1 MSKLKERLQQ
11 DLKNAMKAKDNITRD
26 TIRFLMSALKQIE
39 VDERRELSDED
50 IVKIIQK
57 SIKQRED
64 SMQQYKKASRD
75 DLYEQELAGVQILQK
90 YLPRQLSDEE
100 LKTIV
105 TDVIK
110 KVNATSIKDM
120 GKVMGLA
127 IKQTAGKADGK
138 RINIMV
144 KNLLEMPL
152 S

>member
-1 MSKLKERLQQ
+1 MSKLKERLQH
-11 DLKNAMKAKDNITRD
+11 DLKNAMKAKDNVTRD

-144 KNLLEMPL
+144 KNLLE
-152 S
+152 